1 MSMPGKEGGVRQWQ
15 VRGGGGDMSV
25 PGKAVWVGGGNTSMP
40 GKGGGD
46 YVNAR

>member
-1 MSMPGKEGGVRQWQ
+1 MSM
-15 VRGGGGDMSV
+15 

-40 GKGGGD
+40 GKGGGGGGTTSMPGKGGGGEN